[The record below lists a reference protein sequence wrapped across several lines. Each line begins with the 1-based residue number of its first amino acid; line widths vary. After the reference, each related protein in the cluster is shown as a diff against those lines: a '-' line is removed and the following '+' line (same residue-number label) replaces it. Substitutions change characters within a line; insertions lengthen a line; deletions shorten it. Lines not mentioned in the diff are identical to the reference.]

1 MYVCVRVWVSF
12 RNGPRGCNQGE
23 CTHICVF
30 VGACMHVYTCVC
42 GCPLEK
48 TKGCFK
54 VSALRGCVF
63 VGACMYVCVCACV
76 GVLLKW
82 TKGM

>member
-1 MYVCVRVWVSF
+1 
-12 RNGPRGCNQGE
+12 
-23 CTHICVF
+23 
-30 VGACMHVYTCVC
+30 VC

-76 GVLLKW
+76 GVLSKW